1 MLPIALLLLGGL
13 FLALAL
19 PDGSDDEVQEEED
32 PPIEGDDTDNALMG
46 TEEDDDILGYA
57 GNDRLDGEGRNDL
70 LEGGDGYDSLYGG
83 TGDDTLDA
91 GTRDNLLY
99 GGEGNDLLV
108 SLEGYG
114 VMEGG
119 SGDDT
124 LVSDGPKSLYGGEGN
139 DIFQLELV
147 TMEDQPYPTF
157 YDFTPGEDKL
167 VIRYTPTPGV
177 EPDIV
182 ISPDDSTFGQNSYLE
197 FNGLIIG
204 YILGEFGLG
213 YEDII
218 LMPVPEGSV

>member
-19 PDGSDDEVQEEED
+19 PDGSDDEVEEEEN
-32 PPIEGDDTDNALMG
+32 PPIESDDTDNALIG
-46 TEEDDDILGYA
+46 TEGDDDILGYA
-57 GNDRLDGEGRNDL
+57 GNDRLDGEGGNDL

-83 TGDDTLDA
+83 TGDDTLDG
-91 GTRDNLLY
+91 GTRDNLIY

-147 TMEDQPYPTF
+147 TMEDQPYPTPSTISRPARTSWSSATRRF
-157 YDFTPGEDKL
+157 RAFFRRSWSTPMLAPLAKTAIL
-167 VIRYTPTPGV
+167 
-177 EPDIV
+177 
-182 ISPDDSTFGQNSYLE
+182 NS
-197 FNGLIIG
+197 
-204 YILGEFGLG
+204 
-213 YEDII
+213 
-218 LMPVPEGSV
+218 MA

>member
-32 PPIEGDDTDNALMG
+32 PPIEGDDTNNALMG

-83 TGDDTLDA
+83 T
-91 GTRDNLLY
+91 
-99 GGEGNDLLV
+99 
-108 SLEGYG
+108 
-114 VMEGG
+114 
-119 SGDDT
+119 GDDT

-182 ISPDDSTFGQNSYLE
+182 ISPDDSTFGQNRYLE